1 LGKISKKAEK
11 FKRKISP
18 VREIMSFAD
27 PEYIRSLGIKPEELI
42 SMAGGWVNH
51 ESPEELR
58 EAYVELVSNQQS
70 FHKSGGY
77 SATFGDNNFKK
88 AICKFE
94 NKLYGMNISEKEI
107 AAGTGS
113 TQLAMNLFLTLLDP
127 GDKILLL
134 DPYYCNYPT
143 QLIIGIPEIKILS
156 FSVIDEEKWEYIA
169 DKKIEE
175 FSKYI
180 TDNKPKVILLT
191 IPDNPT
197 SKILSDK
204 FMDVTLSAAK
214 EIDAFLVIDFAYKE
228 LIFDKNYPSYF
239 SWSPSENFVAIRSN
253 SKWCRGLGRR
263 LGWIEAPEFVIEAME
278 SIQNSTSLCP
288 DTLHQMAFTK
298 FINKSIENNTLIKY
312 IKEIR
317 ELYKNAAKKTSTFI
331 KEQLN
336 FPIIEP
342 EGGLYFFIKVNTDG
356 TKFVENALKKAGVLF
371 VPGWGFGRNGINA
384 IRLSIGPL
392 VEDTNKIE
400 EGLKRVAKHL
410 DEIIQKKDES
420 NDK

>member
-1 LGKISKKAEK
+1 MAKVSKKAEK

-18 VREIMSFAD
+18 VRQIMSFAD
-27 PEYIRSLGIKPEELI
+27 SEYIQSLGVNPDELI

-51 ESPEELR
+51 KSPEELR
-58 EAYVELVSNQQS
+58 EAYEEIVSNQQL
-70 FHKSGGY
+70 FHKSGKY
-77 SATFGDNNFKK
+77 SATFGDIDFKK

-94 NKLYGMNISEKEI
+94 KKLYGMEISEKQI
-107 AAGTGS
+107 AAGSGS
-113 TQLAMNLFLTLLDP
+113 TQLAMNLFLTILDP

-134 DPYYCNYPT
+134 DPYYCNFPT
-143 QLIIGIPEIKILS
+143 QLITGIPDVKILS
-156 FSVIDEEKWEYIA
+156 FSVIDEKNWKYIA
-169 DKKIEE
+169 DEKIEE

-180 TDNKPKVILLT
+180 LDNKPKVILLT
-191 IPDNPT
+191 SPDNPT

-204 FMDVTLSAAK
+204 FMEAAIKAAK
-214 EIDAFLVIDFAYKE
+214 KIDSFLVVDFAYKE
-228 LIFDKNYPSYF
+228 LIFDEKYPSYF
-239 SWSPSENFVAIRSN
+239 SWAPNENFVAIRSN

-278 SIQNSTSLCP
+278 SLQNSTSLCP

-298 FINKSIENNTLIKY
+298 FIEISIEKNTLTKY
-312 IKEIR
+312 VKETR
-317 ELYKNAAKKTSTFI
+317 ELYKNAAKSTSALI
-331 KEQLN
+331 KKQFN

-342 EGGLYFFIKVNTDG
+342 DGGMYFFIKVNTDG

-384 IRLSIGPL
+384 IRLSFGPL
-392 VEDTNKIE
+392 VEDIHKIE

-410 DEIIQKKDES
+410 DEIIEK
-420 NDK
+420 

>member
-1 LGKISKKAEK
+1 
-11 FKRKISP
+11 
-18 VREIMSFAD
+18 MSFAD
-27 PEYIRSLGIKPEELI
+27 SEYIESLGIKPNELI

-58 EAYVELVSNQQS
+58 EAYEELVSNQES
-70 FHKSGGY
+70 FHKSGRY
-77 SATFGDNNFKK
+77 SATFGDSDFKK

-107 AAGTGS
+107 AAGSGS
-113 TQLAMNLFLTLLDP
+113 TQLAMNLFSTILDP

-143 QLIIGIPEIKILS
+143 QLITGIPDIKILN
-156 FSVIDEEKWEYIA
+156 FSVIDEEKWEYVA

-180 TDNKPKVILLT
+180 IENEPKVILLT
-191 IPDNPT
+191 TPDNPT

-204 FMDVTLSAAK
+204 FMNSVLASAK
-214 EIDAFLVIDFAYKE
+214 EIDAFVVIDFAYKE
-228 LIFDKNYPSYF
+228 LTFDENFPSYF
-239 SWSPSENFVAIRSN
+239 SWGPNENFISIRSN

-288 DTLHQMAFTK
+288 DTLHQMAFTE
-298 FINKSIENNTLIKY
+298 FINKSIENNTLTKY
-312 IKEIR
+312 IKDTR
-317 ELYKNAAKKTSTFI
+317 KLYKNTTMKTSALI
-331 KEQLN
+331 KKLFD

-342 EGGLYFFIKVNTDG
+342 DGGLYFFVKVNSDG

-371 VPGWGFGRNGINA
+371 VPGWGFGRTGINA
-384 IRLSIGPL
+384 IRLSVGPL
-392 VEDTNKIE
+392 VEDVDKIE

-410 DEIIQKKDES
+410 NEIVQK
-420 NDK
+420 